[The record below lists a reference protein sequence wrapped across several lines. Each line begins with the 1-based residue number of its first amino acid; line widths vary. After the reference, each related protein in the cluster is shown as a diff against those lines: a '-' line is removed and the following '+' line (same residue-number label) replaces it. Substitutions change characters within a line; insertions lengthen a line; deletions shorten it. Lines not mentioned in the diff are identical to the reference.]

1 MYVCVRASDLGVI
14 DSCKLPYGHW
24 ELNLGPLEEQS
35 MSITAEPSLQ
45 PQEVVSQRL
54 IVI

>member
-1 MYVCVRASDLGVI
+1 
-14 DSCKLPYGHW
+14 
-24 ELNLGPLEEQS
+24 

-54 IVI
+54 IVIWYLTWEQWKFLLINVFS